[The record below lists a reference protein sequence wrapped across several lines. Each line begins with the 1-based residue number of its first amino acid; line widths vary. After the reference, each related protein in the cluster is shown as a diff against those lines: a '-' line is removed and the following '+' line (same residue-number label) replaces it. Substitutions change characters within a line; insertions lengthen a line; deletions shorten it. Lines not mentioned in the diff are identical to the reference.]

1 MNHNIGFDGAITDNN
16 LELNLKEYYEN
27 IKYHKFNGF
36 DYDEKEEIYKYID
49 TEELYNPKKNYYF
62 LIEIK
67 QETLVKVIYYRNY
80 LMRKINNNK
89 HDYNDGN
96 KRIKNLTCKMVAC
109 NIKKFRKYISHFL
122 LIEINKEKNC
132 VIYDYNDIYD
142 DIDIINNKYLYESCK
157 KKIENGLDI
166 IKK

>member
-1 MNHNIGFDGAITDNN
+1 MNHNIGFDGAITDTN

-36 DYDEKEEIYKYID
+36 DYDEKEEIFKYID

-67 QETLVKVIYYRNY
+67 QETLDKVIYYRNY

-109 NIKKFRKYISHFL
+109 NIKKFRKYISYFL
-122 LIEINKEKNC
+122 LIEINKEKKY
-132 VIYDYNDIYD
+132 VIYDYNNIYD

-157 KKIENGLDI
+157 EKIEKGLDI